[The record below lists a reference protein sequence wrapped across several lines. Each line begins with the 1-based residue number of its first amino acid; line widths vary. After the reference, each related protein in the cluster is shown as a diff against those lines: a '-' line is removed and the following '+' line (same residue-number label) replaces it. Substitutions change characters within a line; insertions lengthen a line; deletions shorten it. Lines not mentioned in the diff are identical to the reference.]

1 MYRQQ
6 HNFSKWRA
14 VSGFAEGSNMKHNSP
29 DPACAMELHRQC
41 STYSYFIIHKIIA
54 NPLRKI
60 SNVSEIHLIT
70 KCHFYSNII
79 LITNQINFINTKL

>member
-54 NPLRKI
+54 NPLRKFLIFLKYIWIKNVIFIPI
-60 SNVSEIHLIT
+60 S
-70 KCHFYSNII
+70 F
-79 LITNQINFINTKL
+79 